1 MFSEPAVVRTVLKTL
16 KTNLLKGPFI
26 ILSLPGRMS
35 NNNLRH
41 LPTLTSLQ
49 SQMVRRH
56 YSRSS

>member
-1 MFSEPAVVRTVLKTL
+1 MFSEPAVVRTVLKSL
-16 KTNLLKGPFI
+16 KANLLKGPFI

-41 LPTLTSLQ
+41 LSTLTSLQ

-56 YSRSS
+56 YSHSS